1 MIYTRT
7 ITESSGGNA
16 ATPSQYRMPVTEGLI
31 YKFELYFPP
40 GSSGLLYVCVEDGDH
55 RIYPS
60 EPGEWFF
67 GDNTL
72 ISFDDR
78 LFITTEPHQLFIYS
92 YNLDTAFDH
101 KYQIR
106 IGQVSDSIVIQS
118 FLPALST
125 ESFNEQIAELIAA
138 QDQSRASLRDQAI
151 ALADEMEATEG
162 IT

>member
-1 MIYTRT
+1 VIYTRT

-106 IGQVSDSIVIQS
+106 IGQ
-118 FLPALST
+118 
-125 ESFNEQIAELIAA
+125 EQIAELIAA